1 MQIDLPSY
9 GIAGG
14 KRKFKLHGRYR
25 PLAINYTGEPKTN
38 EPVKCIISSGEI
50 PFHLLRPDGKDIVF
64 LDKYGNVLPYWIEN
78 KNNTLMQVW
87 LKFPRASKSY
97 LPVYIYYN
105 SLQDVKLSHISAAF
119 KYKRKIT
126 ISEQSGSDL
135 TDYLVLIE
143 LNNTNFD
150 FSRSRANGEDI
161 RFTDANGNL
170 LSFWIEEW
178 DSVNKKA
185 KIWIRV
191 PAIPANSE
199 TIIYMYYGN
208 NEIASASNG
217 EATFEFFHNLDKPIL
232 FQAKNADAPTIDV
245 AGYYAENIVY
255 DEATGKYW
263 WIFTD
268 RTTSPHSIRLAFAD
282 SLGGPWTVESD
293 PVIQGDRVDAP
304 HLVKFGNKWYIYYT
318 YYPSGGNADGEI
330 HVQESDNVNGPYS
343 NDTLLLSKGPSGSWE
358 DYRVG
363 EPYVFEH
370 NGTYY
375 LFYMG
380 SRNTVEDMGPEKIG
394 YATATSPT
402 GPFTKY
408 ENNPVID
415 GTEFYLHDPNNYD
428 YAADPF
434 VFQYNGVFY
443 IGVTTIHQH
452 IILYKTTD
460 FVAFEFCEDISP
472 LGSIGASGAWDDN
485 RFIRGAVMK
494 FGDTYYLT
502 YTGEDSTNYDN
513 KMAVVPLLINE
524 EPWNGREFLPNWKP
538 IKRGWKVAS
547 ENGEKI
553 FKKVGSESSAAAITP
568 YYTRSGNIRID
579 AEIKH
584 LDSNDLTELLIDVSN
599 TDNMYGGVYGYS
611 DSLRIFSIEGGS
623 GNDWATTPC
632 TVPENEWLKVSFARV
647 GNTLKVF
654 YEETILEWTDDTP
667 LSASHV
673 GIRVGGTYA
682 GAVKNFRVRKYTEPE
697 PAVEVGEEEII

>member
-1 MQIDLPSY
+1 MS
-9 GIAGG
+9 GG
-14 KRKFKLHGRYR
+14 DAASGV
-25 PLAINYTGEPKTN
+25 IS
-38 EPVKCIISSGEI
+38 III
-50 PFHLLRPDGKDIVF
+50 
-64 LDKYGNVLPYWIEN
+64 
-78 KNNTLMQVW
+78 
-87 LKFPRASKSY
+87 RAA
-97 LPVYIYYN
+97 
-105 SLQDVKLSHISAAF
+105 QGF
-119 KYKRKIT
+119 KYCRTIYIT
-126 ISEQSGSDL
+126 EQSGEDL
-135 TDYLVLIE
+135 TEYQVLVE
-143 LNNTNFD
+143 LNSTNFN
-150 FSRSRANGEDI
+150 FAHAQTNGEDI
-161 RFTDANGNL
+161 RFTDSDGNL
-170 LSFWIEEW
+170 LAYWIESW
-178 DSVNKKA
+178 DAVNESA
-185 KIWIRV
+185 KIWVKV
-191 PAIPANSE
+191 PSIPANG
-199 TIIYMYYGN
+199 TVVIFMYYGN
-208 NEIASASNG
+208 PTVASASDG
-217 EATFEFFHNLDKPIL
+217 DATFEFYDLEKPIL
-232 FQAKNADAPTIDV
+232 FQAKNAPSPTIDT
-245 AGYYAENIVY
+245 AGYLAENIVY
-255 DEATGKYW
+255 DDDTGKYW
-263 WIFTD
+263 WAFTD
-268 RTTSPHSIRLAFAD
+268 RTGPSYAIRLAYAD
-282 SLGGPWTVESD
+282 SLEGPWTVESD
-293 PVIQGDRVDAP
+293 PVITDWADSP
-304 HLVKFGNKWYIYYT
+304 HLVKFGNKWYIYYGH
-318 YYPSGGNADGEI
+318 YPDGHNEGGEI
-330 HVQESDNVNGPYS
+330 HVQESDNVNGPYG
-343 NDTLLLSKGPSGSWE
+343 NDTLLLSRGSAGSWE

-363 EPYVFEH
+363 EPYVFEL

-394 YATATSPT
+394 YATASSPT

-408 ENNPVID
+408 EGNPVID
-415 GTEFYLHDPNNYD
+415 GTEFYLHDPNICNW
-428 YAADPF
+428 AADPF
-434 VFQYNGVFY
+434 IFQYDGIFY
-443 IGVTTIHQH
+443 IGVTAIHQH

>member
-1 MQIDLPSY
+1 MHWLVAKFLAERRSNRNLAFLARTSVGDMLAYKLAKIGFIIDSM
-9 GIAGG
+9 
-14 KRKFKLHGRYR
+14 
-25 PLAINYTGEPKTN
+25 T
-38 EPVKCIISSGEI
+38 
-50 PFHLLRPDGKDIVF
+50 
-64 LDKYGNVLPYWIEN
+64 
-78 KNNTLMQVW
+78 
-87 LKFPRASKSY
+87 
-97 LPVYIYYN
+97 
-105 SLQDVKLSHISAAF
+105 F
-119 KYKRKIT
+119 KYRRKIT
-126 ISEQSGSDL
+126 ITEQSGSDL
-135 TDYLVLIE
+135 TDYQVLIE
-143 LNNTNFD
+143 LNSSNFN
-150 FSRSRANGEDI
+150 FEHAQTNGEDI
-161 RFTDANGNL
+161 RFTDVSGNL
-170 LSFWIEEW
+170 LDYWIEEW
-178 DSVNKKA
+178 DAVNERA
-185 KIWIRV
+185 KVWVKV
-191 PAIPANSE
+191 PSIPASSSVE
-199 TIIYMYYGN
+199 IYMYYGN
-208 NEIASASNG
+208 NEITSASNG

-245 AGYYAENIVY
+245 AGYLAENIVY

-318 YYPSGGNADGEI
+318 YYPSGASADGEI
-330 HVQESDNVNGPYS
+330 HVQESDNVNGPYG

-363 EPYVFEH
+363 EPYVFER

-415 GTEFYLHDPNNYD
+415 GTEFYLHDPNCYD

-460 FVAFEFCEDISP
+460 FVTFEYCEDTSP
-472 LGSIGASGAWDDN
+472 IGSIGPSGAWDDH

-524 EPWNGREFLPNWKP
+524 KAWDGREYLPRWKP
-538 IKRGWKVAS
+538 IVRGWKVAS

-553 FKKVGSESSAAAITP
+553 FKKEGSESSAASVTAHYSRT
-568 YYTRSGNIRID
+568 GDIRID

-584 LDSNDLTELLIDVSN
+584 LDSYDLTELLIDASDK
-599 TDNMYGGVYGYS
+599 DNMYGGVWGYN
-611 DSLRIFSIEGGS
+611 DSLRIFSIEGGT
-623 GNDWATTPC
+623 GNDWVTTPY
-632 TVPENEWLKVSFARV
+632 TIPENVWLKVSFARI

-654 YEETILEWTDDTP
+654 YEDTVLEWTDDTP

-673 GIRVGGTYA
+673 GIRVGGTYT
-682 GAVKNFRVRKYTEPE
+682 GAVKKFRVRKYTEPE
-697 PAVEVGEEEII
+697 PSVILGGEETA